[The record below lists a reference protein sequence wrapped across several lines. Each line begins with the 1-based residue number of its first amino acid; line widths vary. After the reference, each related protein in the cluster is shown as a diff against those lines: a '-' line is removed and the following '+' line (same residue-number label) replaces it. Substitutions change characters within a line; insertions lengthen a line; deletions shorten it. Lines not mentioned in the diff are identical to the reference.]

1 MKKSIIAL
9 GVFGFLIGNS
19 AMADEIETAGDIIQI
34 ALPLTALVAT
44 YTMDDPEGR
53 KQFLW
58 SYGSTFAITHILKR
72 TVNKERPD
80 GSNTLSFPSG
90 HTASAFSGAAF
101 LQKRYGWDVGVPAY
115 IAASFVGYSR
125 VHAEKHDWVDVSA
138 GALLAVGMNQW
149 FVSDKMELDL
159 GFMPLDKGWHVSLA
173 MAF

>member
-1 MKKSIIAL
+1 MKKTILTMGICGLFASTS
-9 GVFGFLIGNS
+9 V
-19 AMADEIETAGDIIQI
+19 MADEIETAGDIIQI
-34 ALPLTALVAT
+34 AIPLTALVAT
-44 YTMDDPEGR
+44 YTLDDPEGR

-90 HTASAFSGAAF
+90 HTGSAFSGASF

-125 VHAEKHDWVDVSA
+125 VHAKKHDWVDVGA

-149 FVSDKMELDL
+149 FVTEKLDL
-159 GFMPLDKGWHVSLA
+159 DVGFMPIDKGWHVSLA
-173 MAF
+173 MTF